1 MLSTFVSI
9 ELVIQNPARDP
20 DHLNSVTPLDNS
32 PREMALPV
40 TSAED
45 TVRYRV
51 FCSLKSKAESPE
63 SSTHEI
69 LKQRLAALEKKLQ
82 PKVDAYIWHVEKL
95 RLGIVDSPSL
105 SSSEVGELKEGEQ
118 FIEAHLGGSV
128 FYGENVDDE
137 WFVAHLFLELTRDDN
152 DLVVQIDD
160 EDGDIFLIEAAHCLP
175 KWLNPEN
182 GANRV
187 YLHRGAIHIVP
198 NDIIPQD
205 KLTIKNA
212 VALVRSSP
220 AKTVASSSI
229 QQAIRCKTK
238 DFETPGTMRS
248 VKLHMA
254 TLCLPIK
261 AAQMLRDDPGV
272 ISDAVRT
279 FYLRT
284 PLDEKALKAMKHFPP
299 EVCVRRNVLMTRF
312 NYAMLRHD
320 NYAPNPVTGWKIPF
334 CKGRDSAE
342 FIEADLGMK
351 IACGLE
357 VLCVSLE
364 EQKASLDK
372 NARFLHYIRRL
383 KERGYFKGYVDGSGQ
398 YQELYDKA
406 KGYFLQQDNDGEDP
420 ETSHQPRSDF
430 LEKYRSTSVDTGL
443 LSAEEKTLLP
453 ADSEQWM
460 TINDEQLNSL
470 LKQYTSG
477 TPSQALQDAFKEDSL
492 VKEITEGLK
501 NFVANDSPLE
511 GVVPPPKAGGSEAPR
526 RRRGAG
532 NAGGK
537 NAGKHKK
544 PSKVTKNQRPAAS
557 SKVAAAGVED
567 LSGMLKT
574 VLDFKIPSESD
585 TDSSSMS
592 SYGEEG
598 DHGEELAKDMAEYL
612 SLMDK
617 ELDTTT
623 MGQSFEKK
631 KNFRSA
637 PKAPKESW
645 DDDVPEVDIPLT
657 ALKNM
662 LKSSA
667 AAGAK
672 PGPAQNLLHT
682 MGLHLP
688 PMLDSD
694 DDADDED

>member
-1 MLSTFVSI
+1 
-9 ELVIQNPARDP
+9 
-20 DHLNSVTPLDNS
+20 
-32 PREMALPV
+32 MALPV

-51 FCSLKSKAESPE
+51 FCSLNTE
-63 SSTHEI
+63 SSSYGDSARDI
-69 LKQRLAALEKKLQ
+69 LKQRLAAIERKIQ
-82 PKVDAYIWHVEKL
+82 PKVISYIWHTEQLKLDVIDVPAGPPNASESEK
-95 RLGIVDSPSL
+95 
-105 SSSEVGELKEGEQ
+105 GEQ

-137 WFVAHLFLELTRDDN
+137 WYVAHLFLELTRDDN

-198 NDIIPQD
+198 KDDIPQD

-220 AKTVASSSI
+220 AKTVASSSV

-238 DFETPGTMRS
+238 DFESAATMRS
-248 VKLHMA
+248 VKLHLA
-254 TLCLPIK
+254 TLRLPVK
-261 AAQMLRDDPGV
+261 AAQMLRDDPGL
-272 ISDAVRT
+272 ISDAIRT
-279 FYLRT
+279 FSLRT
-284 PLDEKALKAMKHFPP
+284 PLDEKALRAMKHFPP

-320 NYAPNPVTGWKIPF
+320 NYSPSPITGWKIPYSN
-334 CKGRDSAE
+334 GRDSAE

-357 VLCVSLE
+357 VLCVSQGE
-364 EQKASLDK
+364 ERKASLDK

-383 KERGYFKGYVDGSGQ
+383 KERGYFKENHDGTGQ
-398 YQELYDKA
+398 YQELYEKA

-420 ETSHQPRSDF
+420 ETSHQPRADF
-430 LEKYRSTSVDTGL
+430 LEKYRSTSVDTAL
-443 LSAEEKTLLP
+443 LAAEETTLQP

-460 TINDEQLNSL
+460 TLNDDQLGSL
-470 LKQYTSG
+470 LEQYTSG
-477 TPSQALQDAFKEDSL
+477 TPSQALQDAFKGESL
-492 VKEITEGLK
+492 VKEITESLK
-501 NFVANDSPLE
+501 NFVAHESPLE
-511 GVVPPPKAGGSEAPR
+511 GVVPPSSKAGSSDGPR
-526 RRRGAG
+526 KRRGARG
-532 NAGGK
+532 VGGK

-544 PSKVTKNQRPAAS
+544 ASNQQRASKNQRQATSPNAA
-557 SKVAAAGVED
+557 VGVED

-592 SYGEEG
+592 CYGDEDGG
-598 DHGEELAKDMAEYL
+598 DEDGELAKDMIAYL
-612 SLMDK
+612 NLMDK
-617 ELDTTT
+617 ELDGTT

-631 KNFRSA
+631 NYRSA

-645 DDDVPEVDIPLT
+645 DDDIPEVDIPLT

-667 AAGAK
+667 AAGAN
-672 PGPAQNLLHT
+672 PGPAQNLLHA
-682 MGLHLP
+682 MGVHVP
-688 PMLDSD
+688 PQLDSD
-694 DDADDED
+694 DDDDVADDEN